1 MKKYENKAFSL
12 MKINENENVFNIKFT
27 EKACK
32 SLFIML

>member
-27 EKACK
+27 EKA
-32 SLFIML
+32 